1 MEYIINKHENKF
13 FIEDELNNLIAEIT
27 FYFSDDKTIVID
39 HTYVSDSLKGKGVA
53 TMLLDKTVEYAR
65 NENYKIVPLCSF
77 AVKKLNESD
86 KYKDVLK

>member
-1 MEYIINKHENKF
+1 M
-13 FIEDELNNLIAEIT
+13 NNLIAEIT

-39 HTYVSDSLKGKGVA
+39 HTYVSENLKGKGVA

-65 NENYKIVPLCSF
+65 NKNYKIVPLCSF
-77 AVKKLNESD
+77 AVKKLHESD